1 MILDPLGRPLRRR
14 IGYLREYEAERNEW
28 KHLGE
33 ADPVELVSHSRIRMP
48 EQKAEECKTTK

>member
-14 IGYLREYEAERNEW
+14 IGFLREYEAESNEW

-33 ADPVELVSHSRIRMP
+33 AQPVELVSHHRIRVP
-48 EQKAEECKTTK
+48 DTKADECKKK